1 MTQARTVSGFHHAA
15 LKVANFDA
23 VVDFYKKGLGL
34 TERIAWG
41 EGSSRAVMLDAGN
54 GNYIEVFAG
63 GSAGP
68 APEGAVLHLAL
79 RAANCDAALAQ
90 AVAAG
95 AVVTMAARDVT
106 IPSTPQPTPVR
117 IAFCRGLGGEII
129 EFFQN
134 ELT

>member
-1 MTQARTVSGFHHAA
+1 MSQLRTVSGFHHLA
-15 LKVANFDA
+15 LKVSNFEA
-23 VVDFYKKGLGL
+23 VVEFYKKGLGL
-34 TERIAWG
+34 TERISWG
-41 EGSSRAVMLDAGN
+41 EGNSRAVMLDAGN

-63 GSAGP
+63 GATSAVP
-68 APEGAVLHLAL
+68 DGAVLHLAL
-79 RAANCDAALAQ
+79 RTANCDAALAQ

-95 AVVTMAARDVT
+95 AVVTVATRDVT
-106 IPSTPQPTPVR
+106 IPSAPHPTPVR